1 MQSRLYTKGLFQ
13 FQFEIAYMEFT
24 MLFEDT
30 NLAVC
35 SSNNIIVV
43 HFKSPYVNLQLILDM
58 ETRDP
63 SKLQIQKKIS
73 MYHEGWEGGGD
84 VTQ

>member
-1 MQSRLYTKGLFQ
+1 
-13 FQFEIAYMEFT
+13 

-73 MYHEGWEGGGD
+73 MYHEG
-84 VTQ
+84 